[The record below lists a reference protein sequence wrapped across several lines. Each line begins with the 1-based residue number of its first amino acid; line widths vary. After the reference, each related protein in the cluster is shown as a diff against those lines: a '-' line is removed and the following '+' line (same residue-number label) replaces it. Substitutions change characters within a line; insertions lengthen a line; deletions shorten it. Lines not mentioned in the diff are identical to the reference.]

1 MTCARCRWS
10 TMSSTM
16 ALRLLTVSMHKFLIW
31 SFWAFCCCLAPKTA
45 SQYAP
50 KTDST
55 RPTITPQKNSLL
67 RTVTIH
73 MGVNPDN
80 RPHPHTWGFNYP
92 WRNPK
97 EQGGWDFSLPVK
109 DARAFKFRGLLI

>member
-1 MTCARCRWS
+1 VNKVLSISAEDIDLSVQEREVVS
-10 TMSSTM
+10 VND
-16 ALRLLTVSMHKFLIW
+16 LRPLSVVDHVITV
-31 SFWAFCCCLAPKTA
+31 

-80 RPHPHTWGFNYP
+80 RPHPHTWGFNLP
-92 WRNPK
+92 LAKSKGTGRLGV
-97 EQGGWDFSLPVK
+97 EFSLPVK
-109 DARAFKFRGLLI
+109 DARAFKFGGLLI

>member
-1 MTCARCRWS
+1 
-10 TMSSTM
+10 M

-31 SFWAFCCCLAPKTA
+31 SFWAFCCCLAPKTV

-80 RPHPHTWGFNYP
+80 RPHPHTWGFNLP
-92 WRNPK
+92 LAKSKRTGRLGVVSRIEPGA
-97 EQGGWDFSLPVK
+97 ERGWPVQ
-109 DARAFKFRGLLI
+109 RTSMLI